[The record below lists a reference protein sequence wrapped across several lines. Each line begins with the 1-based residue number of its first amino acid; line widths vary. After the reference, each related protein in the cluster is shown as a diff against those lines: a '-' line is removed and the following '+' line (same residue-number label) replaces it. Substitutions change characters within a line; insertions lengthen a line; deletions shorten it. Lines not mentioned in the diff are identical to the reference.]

1 MYVCVCNGLTD
12 RQVRGVAAA
21 GGRSAAGVYRS
32 FGVRPQ
38 CGKCVPMM
46 RDILRDSAAS
56 PSDDGLAST
65 ASQA

>member
-12 RQVRGVAAA
+12 RQVRDIAEA

-46 RDILRDSAAS
+46 RDILREPARDL
-56 PSDDGLAST
+56 PDDGLASP
-65 ASQA
+65 SQPA